1 MSLPAADGVLRVWSA
16 SCGGRPVLSLPG
28 GPTELLS
35 CDWSP
40 YSGHLLASAATDG
53 CLRLWDARSP
63 QAPLQQLTV
72 RTAARRPVQ
81 GWAWER
87 TEESREG
94 ASKDWEVGIMIV
106 KGVHNSANVFM
117 GLAPSPCSI
126 CCIYYFLHL
135 LVSLFLYR
143 FLILL
148 CVYT

>member
-72 RTAARRPVQ
+72 RTAVRRPGRAGNGQ
-81 GWAWER
+81 RNHG
-87 TEESREG
+87 
-94 ASKDWEVGIMIV
+94 
-106 KGVHNSANVFM
+106 KG
-117 GLAPSPCSI
+117 
-126 CCIYYFLHL
+126 L
-135 LVSLFLYR
+135 LEAGRWV
-143 FLILL
+143 
-148 CVYT
+148 